1 VSRAALL
8 DIEGTIGDI
17 AFVRDV
23 LFPYARA
30 RLADTLKARW
40 DDPEIVP
47 VVHAACESSLDE
59 LTTPA
64 LATKQFAAW
73 MDQDKKIGPL
83 KTLQGIIWRE
93 GYASGELKAHL
104 YPDAVEAIH
113 TWTNRGVKV
122 AIYSSG
128 SIEAQ
133 KLYFKHSVAG
143 DLTSL
148 LSGYFDTTS
157 GAKGEASSYM
167 KIARALGLEP
177 SAITFF
183 SDLPAETSAALQ
195 AGVAPY
201 RVDRT
206 KPASYEGCDGDTP
219 VIGSLFPAVDRV
231 R

>member
-1 VSRAALL
+1 MSQAVLL
-8 DIEGTIGDI
+8 DIEGTVGDI

-40 DDPEIVP
+40 DEPEIAETVQL
-47 VVHAACESSLDE
+47 ARLSSTDE

-64 LATKQFAAW
+64 LAARQFLAW

-104 YPDAVEAIH
+104 YPDAVDAIRS
-113 TWTNRGVKV
+113 WTKRGVKV

-143 DLTSL
+143 DLTPF
-148 LSGYFDTTS
+148 LSGYFDTTT
-157 GAKGEASSYM
+157 GAKGEASSYE
-167 KIARALGLEP
+167 KIASALGFAP
-177 SAITFF
+177 AAITFF
-183 SDLPAETSAALQ
+183 SDLPAETDAALH
-195 AGVAPY
+195 AGVHAY

-206 KPASYEGCDGDTP
+206 KPATYEGRDGDAA
-219 VIGSLFPAVDRV
+219 VIGSLTIVADRI

>member
-1 VSRAALL
+1 VSRAVLL

-64 LATKQFAAW
+64 LATRQFLSW

-113 TWTNRGVKV
+113 AWTKRGVKV

-143 DLTSL
+143 DLTSF

-157 GAKGEASSYM
+157 GPKGEASSYT
-167 KIARALGLEP
+167 KIARALGIEP
-177 SAITFF
+177 SAIAFF

-195 AGVAPY
+195 AGLVAY
-201 RVDRT
+201 RVDRS
-206 KPASYEGCDGDTP
+206 KVASYEGRDGDTP
-219 VIGSLFPAVDRV
+219 VIGSLLPAVDRV